1 MAPSAPR
8 GLRGWLGAM
17 FGHGGAAVP
26 IIRPLEIQK
35 TNGIRSRVGSE
46 WAKGPFGPHFVGL
59 VRSLEPLDQPFQRY
73 VPPGWYSRCS
83 APAYNLG
90 QVEKIPP
97 KKCTQKAHF
106 EVTSTASL
114 TP

>member
-1 MAPSAPR
+1 MAPSGPR

-46 WAKGPFGPHFVGL
+46 WARPIRTPLCGASEVAGTPRSTVPTIRTARLVLKVQRTGL
-59 VRSLEPLDQPFQRY
+59 
-73 VPPGWYSRCS
+73 
-83 APAYNLG
+83 
-90 QVEKIPP
+90 
-97 KKCTQKAHF
+97 
-106 EVTSTASL
+106 
-114 TP
+114 

>member
-1 MAPSAPR
+1 MDPSGPC

-26 IIRPLEIQK
+26 TIRPLEIQK

-59 VRSLEPLDQPFQRY
+59 VRSLEPLEQPFQRY
-73 VPPGWYSRCS
+73 VPSGWYSR
-83 APAYNLG
+83 
-90 QVEKIPP
+90 
-97 KKCTQKAHF
+97 
-106 EVTSTASL
+106 
-114 TP
+114 

>member
-1 MAPSAPR
+1 MAPSGPR

-59 VRSLEPLDQPFQRY
+59 VRSLEPLEQPFQRY
-73 VPPGWYSRCS
+73 YVVCAVRLVLKVNEAHRPITSVRWGKYRPKS
-83 APAYNLG
+83 AP
-90 QVEKIPP
+90 
-97 KKCTQKAHF
+97 KKHI
-106 EVTSTASL
+106 L
-114 TP
+114 R